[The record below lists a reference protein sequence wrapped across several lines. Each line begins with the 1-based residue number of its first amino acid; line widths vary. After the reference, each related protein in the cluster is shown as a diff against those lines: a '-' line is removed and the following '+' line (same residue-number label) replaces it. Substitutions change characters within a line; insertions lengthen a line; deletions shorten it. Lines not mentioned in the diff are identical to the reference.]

1 VNARHVENVSGR
13 KTDVHNSEWL
23 CKLLR
28 SGLVRGSFIPPW
40 DIRDLRDLKRYK
52 RKSIQT
58 IVAKKQRVE
67 KVLEDANIKL
77 SSIASDNCFQSIMVN
92 GTHPLCSNSPF
103 LYNQLTLK
111 RVLIRK

>member
-1 VNARHVENVSGR
+1 
-13 KTDVHNSEWL
+13 
-23 CKLLR
+23 LR

-40 DIRDLRDLKRYK
+40 DIRDLRDLNRYK

-77 SSIASDNCFQSIMVN
+77 SSIASKRDGDVGAKRNNFPSLEKECGVRSIM
-92 GTHPLCSNSPF
+92 F
-103 LYNQLTLK
+103 AF
-111 RVLIRK
+111 